1 MTTLPVI
8 LFLLCLE
15 LRHACKPEYTMKY
28 RQLMSRKSDRKGR
41 QLDNSEPTCDLK
53 DPRLFLQALVVS
65 RVLVDREVGSHLSPT
80 GQGRSK
86 RQARGQSDKGVKGA
100 KEKRMISK
108 TRKGRKKVGGWSRSG
123 RAGRNGHCK
132 HLQDYLHLHLNIA
145 NNIGWENFLN
155 AFVHPFL
162 NQNNNNGQTT
172 TTTTTTTAT
181 TTLNRTGAV

>member
-108 TRKGRKKVGGWSRSG
+108 TRKGRENVGGWTR
-123 RAGRNGHCK
+123 RH
-132 HLQDYLHLHLNIA
+132 
-145 NNIGWENFLN
+145 
-155 AFVHPFL
+155 
-162 NQNNNNGQTT
+162 
-172 TTTTTTTAT
+172 
-181 TTLNRTGAV
+181 